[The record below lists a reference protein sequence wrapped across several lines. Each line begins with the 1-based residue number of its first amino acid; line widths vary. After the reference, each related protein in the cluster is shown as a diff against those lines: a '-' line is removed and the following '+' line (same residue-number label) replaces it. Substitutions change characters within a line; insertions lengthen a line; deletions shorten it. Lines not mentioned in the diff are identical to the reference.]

1 LKKRRILGMTVHLA
15 IAVSC
20 SGSKNRLLPEKY
32 IILHVKRIPD
42 VRTKMGCMLQ
52 YSTSEDKEIRV
63 APSLS
68 FLLRILE
75 ISCNDTFAIESCLSL
90 QRIVKLTILVLY
102 YYIIIDSISMIGM
115 DMVLTITRSYLV
127 IETSSTPLNSL
138 QKFSP
143 LKFR

>member
-1 LKKRRILGMTVHLA
+1 MKVHLA

-20 SGSKNRLLPEKY
+20 SGSKNRWLPEKY
-32 IILHVKRIPD
+32 IILCVNRTYD
-42 VRTKMGCMLQ
+42 LRTKMGCMLQ

-90 QRIVKLTILVLY
+90 QRIVKLTRLVLY
-102 YYIIIDSISMIGM
+102 YYI
-115 DMVLTITRSYLV
+115 YYY
-127 IETSSTPLNSL
+127 
-138 QKFSP
+138 
-143 LKFR
+143 